1 MPTRADELNRV
12 EQAIL
17 EELQASSAPMSPY
30 DLVAA
35 LKKHNLKEDI
45 IRAAMW
51 YLIDR
56 REIDLTTDRQLRSVA

>member
-1 MPTRADELNRV
+1 MPTRAEELNRV

-17 EELQASSAPMSPY
+17 EVLRETASPMSPY
-30 DLVAA
+30 ALVDA
-35 LKKHNLKEDI
+35 LKKLGWEEGI

-56 REIDLTTDRQLRSVA
+56 EEIDLTIDRQLRSAA